1 MGADAA
7 RQRENNGGTIMNIAG
22 KAGAVILAALFTQ
35 GAEAQKVE
43 KSVLKN
49 NFVSA
54 QVPISTGPNF
64 GFVSVNKG
72 NGPDGKP
79 ISVITIDLCSYHPDF
94 EHRYCLFASGYAP
107 PDAVSSSGT
116 QSVTVELANISILQ
130 GGIVDCRTGGCMGP
144 FPVPAESLKGIWNR
158 YEGPFSFDFES
169 TGVTRSEGR
178 FPENTLKSI
187 RTGRENNYSAAL
199 RGSLGTTAL
208 ETPGM
213 FGSATINFSSG
224 TSIEI
229 TRTTNR

>member
-1 MGADAA
+1 
-7 RQRENNGGTIMNIAG
+7 MNIG
-22 KAGAVILAALFTQ
+22 TKAGAVILAALFTQ
-35 GAEAQKVE
+35 GAEAQKVQTN
-43 KSVLKN
+43 VLKN

-54 QVPISTGPNF
+54 QAPISTGPNF

-72 NGPDGKP
+72 HGPDGNP
-79 ISVITIDLCSYHPDF
+79 ISFINIDLCSYHPDF

-144 FPVPAESLKGIWNR
+144 LPVPAESFRGTWNR
-158 YEGPFSFDFES
+158 YEGPFSFDFER
-169 TGVTRSEGR
+169 TGVTRNEGR
-178 FPENTLKSI
+178 FPESTVKSI
-187 RTGRENNYSAAL
+187 RTGRENNYSAAF

-208 ETPGM
+208 ETQGM
-213 FGSATINFSSG
+213 FGAATINFSSG
-224 TSIEI
+224 ISIEI